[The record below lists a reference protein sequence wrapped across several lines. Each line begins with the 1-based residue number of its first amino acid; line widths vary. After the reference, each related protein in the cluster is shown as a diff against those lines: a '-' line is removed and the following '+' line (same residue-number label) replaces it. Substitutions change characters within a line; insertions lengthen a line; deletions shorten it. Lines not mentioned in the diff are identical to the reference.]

1 MNDDVL
7 IHEAEEVEKKTA
19 ATKTMLK
26 GHFLWVQGLI
36 FLAGLALL
44 FFLLYEIGFD
54 LIFATVS
61 QIGWGFLFIIAT
73 NFSRHLIRATCI
85 YLAIPKEHRVNVGYH
100 NVLAARLA
108 GESMNLMTFTGP
120 VLAEATKAA
129 MLKNRITFSRS
140 AAAVIV
146 DDIMYYITV
155 ALMMLSGVA
164 LMVLSVGAPGKV
176 MRYALIG
183 VTIGA
188 LVMLV
193 GMFLV
198 VRFNARPLSYVLRKL
213 DERGWLPN
221 FVSTKISHVY
231 EIETNVYSVYSER
244 PKLFYSLLGLGC
256 LAHATSVFEVYLAL
270 GLLGYKTT
278 IVNSYIIESLTKV
291 INAAFSFVPGTV
303 GVYEG
308 GSGII
313 LRSLGYTAAIGVAL
327 ALVRRGAILFWA
339 AVGFVIL
346 LWRTV
351 DSSARA
357 LKKKEAREAK
367 EAKETPTFT
376 PPVAGEPVSEEA

>member
-1 MNDDVL
+1 
-7 IHEAEEVEKKTA
+7 
-19 ATKTMLK
+19 
-26 GHFLWVQGLI
+26 
-36 FLAGLALL
+36 
-44 FFLLYEIGFD
+44 
-54 LIFATVS
+54 
-61 QIGWGFLFIIAT
+61 
-73 NFSRHLIRATCI
+73 
-85 YLAIPKEHRVNVGYH
+85 
-100 NVLAARLA
+100 
-108 GESMNLMTFTGP
+108 MNLLTFTGP

-129 MLKNRITFSRS
+129 MLKNKITFSRS

-164 LMVLSVGAPGKV
+164 LIVFSVGANGKV

-188 LVMLV
+188 LFMLV

-198 VRFNARPLSYVLRKL
+198 IKFNARPLSWILNKL
-213 DERGWLPN
+213 DDRSWLPK
-221 FVSTKISHVY
+221 FVSTKKSHVY
-231 EIETNVYSVYSER
+231 EIETNVYSVYSEK
-244 PKLFYSLLGLGC
+244 PKLFYSLLGLGF
-256 LAHATSVFEVYLAL
+256 LAHVTSVIEVYLAL
-270 GLLGYKTT
+270 NLLGYSPTMAH
-278 IVNSYIIESLTKV
+278 SYIIESLTKV

-308 GSGII
+308 GNGII
-313 LRSLGYTAAIGVAL
+313 LRSLGYTVAIGVAL

-357 LKKKEAREAK
+357 LTKPAK
-367 EAKETPTFT
+367 AAKSVKAETPPFAQ
-376 PPVAGEPVSEEA
+376 PVAEPVSEEA

>member
-1 MNDDVL
+1 MPNDEVL
-7 IHEAEEVEKKTA
+7 RQEAEEVEKKTKA
-19 ATKTMLK
+19 GKSLLK
-26 GHFLWVQGLI
+26 SHFIWIQGLI
-36 FLAGLALL
+36 FIAGLSLL
-44 FFLLYEIGFD
+44 VFLLYKIGFS
-54 LIFATVS
+54 TVFEIIS
-61 QIGWGFLFIIAT
+61 QIGWGFLLIIAT
-73 NFSRHLIRATCI
+73 NFSRHLIRACCI
-85 YLAIPKEHRVNVGYH
+85 YLAIPGEHRNVGFR

-108 GESMNLMTFTGP
+108 GESMNLLTFTGP

-129 MLKNRITFSRS
+129 MLRNRISFSRS
-140 AAAVIV
+140 ASAVIV

-164 LMVLSVGAPGKV
+164 LLVFTVGANGKI

-183 VTIGA
+183 VTIGT

-198 VRFNARPLSYVLRKL
+198 VKFNARPLSWFLNAL
-213 DERGWLPN
+213 DKRGWLPK
-221 FVSTKISHVY
+221 FVASKKSHVY

-256 LAHATSVFEVYLAL
+256 LAHATSVLEVYLSL
-270 GLLGYKTT
+270 QLLGQPTSFG
-278 IVNSYIIESLTKV
+278 NAFIIESLTKV

-308 GSGII
+308 GQAVI
-313 LRSLGYTAAIGVAL
+313 LKALGSTAEIGVAL

-339 AVGFVIL
+339 GVGFAIL

-351 DSSARA
+351 DS
-357 LKKKEAREAK
+357 
-367 EAKETPTFT
+367 ETKSLSKATAT
-376 PPVAGEPVSEEA
+376 ATTEPVSEEA

>member
-1 MNDDVL
+1 MPNDEVL
-7 IHEAEEVEKKTA
+7 RQEAEVVE
-19 ATKTMLK
+19 TKAKAGKSLLK
-26 GHFLWVQGLI
+26 SHFIWIQGLI
-36 FLAGLALL
+36 FVAGLALL
-44 FFLLYEIGFD
+44 FFILYKIGFD
-54 LIFATVS
+54 EVFKIIRQV
-61 QIGWGFLFIIAT
+61 GWGFLLILAT
-73 NFSRHLIRATCI
+73 NFSRHAIRAFCI
-85 YLAIPKEHRVNVGYH
+85 YLAIPGEHRNVKYR

-108 GESMNLMTFTGP
+108 GDAMNLITFTGP
-120 VLAEATKAA
+120 LLAEATKAA
-129 MLKNRITFSRS
+129 MLKNRISFSRS

-164 LMVLSVGAPGKV
+164 LMVFTVGANGKV

-183 VTIGA
+183 VTVGA

-198 VRFNARPLSYVLRKL
+198 VRFNARPLSWFLNKMH
-213 DERGWLPN
+213 ERGWLPRFIAN
-221 FVSTKISHVY
+221 KKSHVY

-256 LAHATSVFEVYLAL
+256 LAHATSVLEVYLGL
-270 GLLGYKTT
+270 YLLGSPTT
-278 IVNSYIIESLTKV
+278 ITNAYIIESLTKV

-308 GSGII
+308 GQGII
-313 LRSLGYTAAIGVAL
+313 LKALGFTTATGVAL

-339 AVGFVIL
+339 GVGFAIL

-351 DSSARA
+351 DSGTNRPSKAA
-357 LKKKEAREAK
+357 ATAT
-367 EAKETPTFT
+367 A
-376 PPVAGEPVSEEA
+376 EPVSEEA

>member
-1 MNDDVL
+1 MSDEVL

-26 GHFLWVQGLI
+26 GHFLWIQGLI
-36 FLAGLALL
+36 FLAGLVLL

-54 LIFATVS
+54 LIFTTVS
-61 QIGWGFLFIIAT
+61 QIGWGFLFILAT

-85 YLAIPKEHRVNVGYH
+85 YLAIPPEHRVNVRYH

-129 MLKNRITFSRS
+129 MLKNKITFSRS

-164 LMVLSVGAPGKV
+164 LMVMSVGANGKV
-176 MRYALIG
+176 MRYVLIG
-183 VTIGA
+183 VTIGTI
-188 LVMLV
+188 VMLV

-198 VRFNARPLSYVLRKL
+198 IKFNARPLSWVLKKL
-213 DERGWLPN
+213 DGRGWLPN
-221 FVSTKISHVY
+221 FVSTKIDHVY
-231 EIETNVYSVYSER
+231 EIETNVYSVYTER

-256 LAHATSVFEVYLAL
+256 LAHATSVLEVFLAL

-278 IVNSYIIESLTKV
+278 LVNSYIIESLTKV

-351 DSSARA
+351 EGSTKAFTKPA
-357 LKKKEAREAK
+357 KTEAA
-367 EAKETPTFT
+367 ASFAQ
-376 PPVAGEPVSEEA
+376 PVVEPVSEEA

>member
-1 MNDDVL
+1 MNDEVL

-19 ATKTMLK
+19 AGKTLLK
-26 GHFLWVQGLI
+26 SHFLWIQGLI
-36 FLAGLALL
+36 FVAGLGLL
-44 FFLLYEIGFD
+44 FFVLSRIGFG
-54 LIFATVS
+54 TVFEIIS

-108 GESMNLMTFTGP
+108 GEAMNLLTFTGP

-188 LVMLV
+188 IFMLV

-198 VRFNARPLSYVLRKL
+198 IKFNARPLSWILNKL
-213 DERGWLPN
+213 DARGWLPK
-221 FVSTKISHVY
+221 FVSTKKSHVY
-231 EIETNVYSVYSER
+231 EIETNVYSVYSEK
-244 PKLFYSLLGLGC
+244 PKLFYSLLGLGF
-256 LAHATSVFEVYLAL
+256 LAHVTSVVEVFLAL
-270 GLLGYKTT
+270 NLLGFSPTLAH
-278 IVNSYIIESLTKV
+278 SYIIESLTKV

-308 GSGII
+308 GNGII
-313 LRSLGYTAAIGVAL
+313 LRSLGYTVAIGVAL

-339 AVGFVIL
+339 AVGFVL
-346 LWRTV
+346 LFWRTAN
-351 DSSARA
+351 SGAKA
-357 LKKKEAREAK
+357 LAKKKAK
-367 EAKETPTFT
+367 DSTPEKETVPTFT
-376 PPVAGEPVSEEA
+376 APVAEPVSEEA

>member
-1 MNDDVL
+1 MSDEVL

-19 ATKTMLK
+19 AGKTLLK
-26 GHFLWVQGLI
+26 THFLWVQALIFVAGLGLLI
-36 FLAGLALL
+36 FL
-44 FFLLYEIGFD
+44 LYKIGFG
-54 LIFATVS
+54 TVFEIIR

-108 GESMNLMTFTGP
+108 GEAVNLLTFTGP

-176 MRYALIG
+176 IRYALIG

-198 VRFNARPLSYVLRKL
+198 IKYNARPLSWLLNKL
-213 DERGWLPN
+213 DGRGWLPK
-221 FVSTKISHVY
+221 FVSTKKSHVY
-231 EIETNVYSVYSER
+231 EIETNVYSVYSEK
-244 PKLFYSLLGLGC
+244 PKLFYSLLGLGF
-256 LAHATSVFEVYLAL
+256 LAHLTSVIEVYLAL
-270 GLLGYKTT
+270 NLLGVSPPPT
-278 IVNSYIIESLTKV
+278 IAHSYIIESLTKV

-308 GSGII
+308 GNGII
-313 LRSLGYTAAIGVAL
+313 LRSLGYTVAIGVAL

-339 AVGFVIL
+339 GVGFVL
-346 LWRTV
+346 LFWRTAN
-351 DSSARA
+351 SSARA
-357 LKKKEAREAK
+357 LSRKRVKEP
-367 EAKETPTFT
+367 KETPAFAQT
-376 PPVAGEPVSEEA
+376 VAEPASEEA